1 MMKDNEIHKMYP
13 QFGSAKSEDK
23 LIEEAMRAEVKFGK
37 KVKVVM
43 NTEYYKKYFKD
54 AEPSKEVLEKIK
66 QTKGGYWTGIAGY
79 NIETST
85 LVDTYIF
92 EFEIF

>member
-1 MMKDNEIHKMYP
+1 MMKDNEIHKRYP
-13 QFGSAKSEDK
+13 QFGKAQTEDK
-23 LIEEAMRAEVKFGK
+23 LIEEAMRAEVIFGK

-43 NTEYYKKYFKD
+43 NPEYYKKYFKD
-54 AEPSKEVLEKIK
+54 AEPSKETLEKIK
-66 QTKGGYWTGIAGY
+66 KTKGGYWSGVAGY

-92 EFEIF
+92 EFEVY